1 MLANTPQNNK
11 LKTDPTTTLLKTMEQ
26 KLLNKNGPTTP
37 TTLIFKTNE
46 KTKQANPPQQN
57 SPYLT

>member
-26 KLLNKNGPTTP
+26 KLLNNNTQKYN
-37 TTLIFKTNE
+37 
-46 KTKQANPPQQN
+46 
-57 SPYLT
+57 